1 MNPERRRQLQRLEG
15 LGVCLA
21 LSDGSRLDD
30 VSLVSARGS
39 KLWVFDTGQDIF
51 IPVEHVLDVWPSQQI
66 SSAA

>member
-15 LGVCLA
+15 LGVSLA

-39 KLWVFDTGQDIF
+39 ELWIFDTGQDVF
-51 IPVEHVLDVWPSQQI
+51 IPVENVLDVWPSQQV
-66 SSAA
+66 STAA